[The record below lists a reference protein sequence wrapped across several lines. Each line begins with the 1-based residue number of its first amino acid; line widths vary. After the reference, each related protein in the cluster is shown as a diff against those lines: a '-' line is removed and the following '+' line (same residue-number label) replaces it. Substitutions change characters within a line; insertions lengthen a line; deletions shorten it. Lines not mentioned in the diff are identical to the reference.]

1 MSWRYRFVLFVFIFF
16 FCLIIS
22 RLFYWQVVRA
32 QELAALGQAQ
42 YGKQVVLTAE
52 RGEIRTSDGF
62 PIAAN
67 KLNYLVFANPKQI
80 RDKKDTVAKQLAP
93 LISEEEATIS
103 ALLSVDK
110 FWVSLKPRV
119 ENNTKE
125 AIEKL
130 KLPGVGF
137 EEQAVRFYP
146 EGSMAAQLLGF
157 VGKDEDGSPKGYF
170 GLEGFY
176 DRQLRGKDGLA
187 TVINDATG
195 KPILAKMNRGSG
207 KIDGRS
213 INLNVDRTIQYL
225 LDRDLKGGIYKYGAV
240 GGMAAIMDPKTGGI
254 LAMSSFPSFDPRSYQ
269 EYSDHVYKNPFITNT
284 YEPGSTF
291 KPLIMSAAIDAGLVT
306 PETKCSICAGPVEIG
321 GYEIKTW
328 NNEYTANQTMT
339 DVILHSD
346 NTGMVFTGR
355 LLGLD
360 RLISYIKKFGI
371 GEMTGIDLQGEETPT
386 LRPRDDWYPIDLA
399 TATFGQ
405 GITVTP
411 IELLTAFSAVAN
423 EGKRME
429 PHIVKSIET
438 ADGEKIEIKPKVLSK
453 PISPKTATVMTEMMV
468 TAVDKGESKWAKPK
482 GYRIAGK
489 TGTAQIPVEGHYD
502 PNKTIA
508 SFIGFAP
515 ADDPKFL
522 MVVILDRP
530 STSIYGAETAA
541 PIFMTVAKNLLD
553 YYNIQPTE

>member
-1 MSWRYRFVLFVFIFF
+1 MSWRYRFVLCFFVFLFG
-16 FCLIIS
+16 LIIS

-42 YGKQVVLTAE
+42 YGRQVALTAE
-52 RGEIRTSDGF
+52 RGEIKTSDGF

-67 KLNYLVFANPKQI
+67 KLSYLVYANPKTI
-80 RDKKDTVAKQLAP
+80 RDKEAISKQLAP
-93 LISEEEATIS
+93 HLGEEEATIS
-103 ALLSVDK
+103 ALLSLDR
-110 FWVSLKPRV
+110 FWIALKPQV
-119 ENNTKE
+119 DNKTKE
-125 AIEKL
+125 TVEKL

-137 EEQAVRFYP
+137 EEHAVRFYP
-146 EGSMAAQLLGF
+146 EGSMAAKLLGF
-157 VGKDEDGSPKGYF
+157 VGKDDEGRAKGYF
-170 GLEGFY
+170 GLEGYY

-207 KIDGRS
+207 KVDGRS
-213 INLNVDRTIQYL
+213 ITLNIDRTVQYL
-225 LDRDLKGGIYKYGAV
+225 LDRDLKEGIYQYGAA

-254 LAMSSFPSFDPRSYQ
+254 LAMSSFPTFDPRYYQ
-269 EYSDHVYKNPFITNT
+269 EYSDREYKNPFITDT

-306 PETKCSICAGPVEIG
+306 AETKCTICGGPVEIG

-328 NNEYTANQTMT
+328 NDKYDANSTMT

-360 RLISYIKKFGI
+360 KMLSYLNKFGI
-371 GEMTGIDLQGEETPT
+371 GEMTNIDLQGEETPT
-386 LRPRDDWYPIDLA
+386 VRPRDEWYPIDLA

-411 IELLTAFSAVAN
+411 IELLTAFTAIAN

-429 PHIVKSIET
+429 PHVVKSIET
-438 ADGEKIEIKPKVLSK
+438 AEGEVIEIQPKVLSK
-453 PISPKTATVMTEMMV
+453 PISPKAATVMTEMMV

-489 TGTAQIPVEGHYD
+489 TGTAQIPVAGHYD
-502 PNKTIA
+502 ADKTIA
-508 SFIGFAP
+508 SFVGFAP

-522 MVVILDRP
+522 MIVIIDRP
-530 STSIYGAETAA
+530 STSIYGSETAA
-541 PIFMTVAKNLLD
+541 PLFFKVAKNLLA
-553 YYNIQPTE
+553 YYNIPPTE